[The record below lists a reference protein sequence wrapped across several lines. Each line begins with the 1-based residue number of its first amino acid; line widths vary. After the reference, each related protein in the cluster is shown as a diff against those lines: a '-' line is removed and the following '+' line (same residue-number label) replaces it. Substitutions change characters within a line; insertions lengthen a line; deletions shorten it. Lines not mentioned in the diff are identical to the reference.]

1 MALEVSRLKAL
12 CRYKLK
18 PLLGGLFGE
27 GFELALAMS
36 LFVVLHTLIDKVL
49 ALFEHAVDESR
60 EFSGHG
66 RDGLRRSQPTAQPA
80 ILCAQIA
87 VTFQ

>member
-1 MALEVSRLKAL
+1 MKAL

-18 PLLGGLFGE
+18 PLLSGLLGE

-36 LFVVLHTLIDKVL
+36 LFVVLDALVDKFL
-49 ALFEHAVDESR
+49 AVFEHAVDKSR

-66 RDGLRRSQPTAQPA
+66 GDRLRRPQPSAQPA
-80 ILCAQIA
+80 ILCAQVT